1 MNFGHDS
8 VPTRCKCLH
17 LPLSDWVSWR
27 NAKSRIRE
35 TSIAACNDW
44 AIRGAIFRQ
53 QTWRFLSSARSWQTS
68 LKSQRRETVSSEK
81 RKKKRKERKKERK
94 NEKGRKWNEKRT
106 CLLRPYLRSLAVFL
120 SRFCSRARWI
130 IERRVRIP
138 QAYVSLHAHAF
149 LYYLS
154 IDRHDN
160 TSPQHSLVIFFLRVF
175 PPCLNHV
182 LILLSPTRGSRRSA
196 EKRQMISLSC
206 DAAFK
211 RTTRRR
217 LHS

>member
-81 RKKKRKERKKERK
+81 RKKKGKKERKKEWER
-94 NEKGRKWNEKRT
+94 EEVKREANVPST
-106 CLLRPYLRSLAVFL
+106 SLSEVSRGVSLAILF
-120 SRFCSRARWI
+120 SREMNYRASRANSTSVRFSP
-130 IERRVRIP
+130 RTRVP
-138 QAYVSLHAHAF
+138 L
-149 LYYLS
+149 LL
-154 IDRHDN
+154 IDRP
-160 TSPQHSLVIFFLRVF
+160 SRQHKSSAF
-175 PPCLNHV
+175 PRN
-182 LILLSPTRGSRRSA
+182 ILSPRFSTVFEPRADTVITDTR
-196 EKRQMISLSC
+196 IS
-206 DAAFK
+206 
-211 RTTRRR
+211 
-217 LHS
+217 